1 MSIFNKPFVYI
12 PLIVLGVILLLI
24 SIFAPI
30 GVKIDNQFSQLIS
43 SDKYKQSDYEI
54 YTYESNDYITNH
66 QGYPIPDGY
75 LIKNKK
81 RNTYFSNKYEYSE
94 LNGDMLYFCVMRDKI
109 AAMDLFNKLNE

>member
-30 GVKIDNQFSQLIS
+30 SVKIDNQFSQLIS

-54 YTYESNDYITNH
+54 YTYKSDDNIRNYL
-66 QGYPIPDGY
+66 GYSIPDGY

-81 RNTYFSNKYEYSE
+81 RNTYFSNQYEYSE
-94 LNGDMLYFCVMRDKI
+94 LNGNMLYFCVMRDKT
-109 AAMDLFNKLNE
+109 AAMNLFNKLNE

>member
-30 GVKIDNQFSQLIS
+30 SVKIDNQFDILIS
-43 SDKYKQSDYEI
+43 SDKYKQSDYQI
-54 YTYESNDYITNH
+54 YIFKNIDDLRNSYH
-66 QGYPIPDGY
+66 YPIPDGY